1 MIFSWYPGIL
11 HSQDK
16 GFQIKLQKGQVYH
29 EIFSK
34 LSTDFNLHFSYPSNV
49 GELIVQENYESKD
62 AESLPFLK
70 KLFFNLR
77 LEFLLNGISDILIR
91 PLPQSEEIQHYW
103 ISFDIRESDSD
114 QPIPFILVHTP
125 NLTFAEYTDQSG
137 WCGIKIPKS
146 EFEGTFQIYSFN
158 YEPKAI
164 QVDKNSTSQH
174 LKIYLD
180 LQDNKLP
187 PITVLSKRN
196 QFLHTN
202 KEGYLNANRVG
213 YSDKALSFY
222 GNDPGRQVQL
232 LAGVQAHDDKNSGLK
247 IRGGAEEATLLLI
260 DQTPIYKLDH
270 ILGVFSVV
278 NGDYFDDWQLYKNSI
293 PIQYGGKTGGMF
305 EINSSWPDPSPKGKI
320 NLNLLY
326 TSMIFKT
333 GLCKN
338 GALSL
343 GFRKSFSTFLSSS
356 LNDFSSR
363 STLLNSQPD
372 ARKNRSIVVNQPD
385 FGFYDSQWQLGWK
398 WKEKHTLSMQGF
410 LSHDQLNNNYA
421 TTFRNILFLFNEKQL
436 QEKTWSNFAGS
447 IKYVFQHKKSD
458 IEIQAFS
465 TRFHEVSDLK
475 YTITRVNAQVK
486 RFDTLLNQNDNLI
499 FDKGIKAFW
508 KSKGKSG
515 FLLGGE
521 WIQHDNVLFFTESNT
536 PVFEVNRVENV
547 FSAFGSYKLPWGKY
561 WYLQGDI
568 RASYLTALQ
577 TYLFLPQI
585 SLTCDRGKFIYKI
598 GTAKYSQAVRMLE
611 FENFF
616 GQRSTF
622 FVLANQNSI
631 PISTAYNSFIS
642 GQYRLKNF
650 SILLEGYYRK
660 TFGNLFLSRNIASL
674 LDRNVPLALSDY
686 TLFEGDGR
694 FYGADLGILY
704 QFKSWSQSYQYSLSK
719 AENRFEYLFDN
730 QYFPGTEDSRHQWKI
745 LQGYEW
751 RSWSLQSALIFA
763 SGRPFTNVNSI
774 LADRDVIQLTDINP
788 NDYQDRLP
796 NYVRWDAVLG
806 YNFKLKSKI
815 RTTIEFSCFNIMNRL
830 NVKYRQFYF
839 QLPNNNAQNTILG
852 NDVTQ
857 LGRTF
862 NLSATFSFY

>member
-1 MIFSWYPGIL
+1 MVFLFLPGSL
-11 HSQDK
+11 LSQDT
-16 GFQIKLQKGQVYH
+16 GFHVKLQKGQRYH
-29 EIFSK
+29 EIFTG
-34 LSTDFNLHFSYPSNV
+34 LSAAFDLHFSYPSNV
-49 GELIVQENYESKD
+49 GDLIVQENYESKES
-62 AESLPFLK
+62 ESLPFLK

-77 LEFLLNGISDILIR
+77 LEFLLTGMSDILIR
-91 PLPQSEEIQHYW
+91 PLPQDDSFQYYW
-103 ISFDIRESDSD
+103 VSFDIRESDSN

-125 NLTFAEYTDQSG
+125 NLNFAEYTDHSG
-137 WCGIKIPKS
+137 WCGIKVPKS

-158 YEPKAI
+158 YKPKSV
-164 QVDKNSTSQH
+164 QVDKNIPTQH
-174 LKIYLD
+174 VKMFLD

-196 QFLHTN
+196 QILHT
-202 KEGYLNANRVG
+202 GQDGFLNANRVG
-213 YSDKALSFY
+213 YSDKSLSFY
-222 GNDPGRQVQL
+222 GNDPGRQVQF

-270 ILGVFSVV
+270 ILGIFSVV
-278 NGDYFDDWQLYKNSI
+278 NGDYYDDWQLYKNAI
-293 PIQYGGKTGGMF
+293 PIQFGGKTGGMF
-305 EINSSWPDPSPKGKI
+305 EINSSWPEPTSRGKI
-320 NLNLLY
+320 NLNFLY
-326 TSMIFKT
+326 TSLVFKT
-333 GLCKN
+333 GLYKN

-363 STLLNSQPD
+363 STLLNSQPE
-372 ARKNRSIVVNQPD
+372 AKKNRSIVVNQPD
-385 FGFYDSQWQLGWK
+385 FGFYDGQWQIGWK
-398 WKEKHTLSMQGF
+398 WNNKHVFSFQGF

-421 TTFRNILFLFNEKQL
+421 TTFRNFLFLFNEKQI
-436 QEKTWSNFAGS
+436 QEKKWSNFASS
-447 IKYVFQHKKSD
+447 IQYVYKGKKSD

-465 TRFHEVSDLK
+465 TRFHEVSDLM
-475 YTITRVNAQVK
+475 YTIARVNPQVK

-499 FDKGIKAFW
+499 FDRGIKGIW

-515 FLLGGE
+515 FLAGAE
-521 WIQHDNVLFFTESNT
+521 WIQHDNILFFTESNT
-536 PVFEVNRVENV
+536 PVFEVNRVENI
-547 FSAFGSYKLPWGKY
+547 FSGFGSYILNWGKY
-561 WYLQGDI
+561 WFLQGDF
-568 RASYLTALQ
+568 RASYLTSLQ
-577 TYLFLPQI
+577 TVLLLPQV
-585 SLTCDRGKFIYKI
+585 SLAYERGNFLCKI

-631 PISTAYNSFIS
+631 PISTAYNSFVS
-642 GQYRLKNF
+642 SQYRLKNL
-650 SILLEGYYRK
+650 SILLEAYYRK

-704 QFKSWSQSYQYSLSK
+704 QYKSWSQSYQYSLSK
-719 AENRFEYLFDN
+719 AENRFNKLFDN

-751 RSWSLQSALIFA
+751 QHWSIQSALIFA

-796 NYVRWDAVLG
+796 DYVRWDAVLG
-806 YNFKLKSKI
+806 YNFKINSKI